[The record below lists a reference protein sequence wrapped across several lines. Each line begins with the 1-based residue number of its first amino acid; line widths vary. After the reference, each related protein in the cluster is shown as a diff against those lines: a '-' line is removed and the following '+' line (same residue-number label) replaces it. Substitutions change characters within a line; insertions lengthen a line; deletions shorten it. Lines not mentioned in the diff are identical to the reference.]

1 MVDEQLF
8 SRFLFFEFITPQYEN
23 KKGIILLVTSEISIY
38 LKFQSKN
45 VVIARRHDEAIFKL
59 QQAFY

>member
-38 LKFQSKN
+38 L
-45 VVIARRHDEAIFKL
+45 
-59 QQAFY
+59 